1 MNGEE
6 AIDVTVTTNFIEDLA
21 NRRVN
26 DKHAILDYWF
36 RPKALED
43 ENLVSLVENYHM
55 ARGAGRL
62 DQALLSDHP
71 FAGRY
76 HFVANKSRAIMVLTG
91 MHDKLPDIAG
101 TQQGDK
107 ARELHYKLLCIL
119 FKPHRKGTLGAESW
133 EDLFSNWVETNKS
146 SAHVIDALSFADIH
160 DDYHQSVRHDKAA
173 PHRQT
178 EEDICLH
185 NHPCE
190 AHHESQTITSAY
202 HSELP
207 QDEDMDAENG
217 VESGVFCTLSI
228 PKRILDVKLYQNELV
243 FRDEH
248 IGVNMGTTYYRLYCE
263 TLVEQLVECSGPVP
277 FVDPYTRPAHERD
290 RSKLPVYPS
299 IQAVAIAFT
308 LNFWQHC
315 AFEEAAR
322 KLIFSFLNDTAAD
335 SGTRRST
342 KHSRT
347 LPQLKDCRIHSNW
360 YRMLAGKLAL
370 ESPRLEK
377 WLSYHMKEARDMVMG
392 GKHVMMFGDLMQLLP
407 INTPFFRELT
417 DTSTALQRQGFE
429 VFSRINFTVFLTQNM
444 RQREDPLF
452 TRIIRGIRYGCITDE
467 DLDILNRR
475 CVDHPDFEPPPVPE
489 DFAKDGY
496 YCPVVCALN
505 KDRAVIGQS
514 LALVMAPR
522 CEPIFICRAE
532 KAKKSTS
539 TVNMETLYGHSDYMT
554 DFIPFTLTF
563 YIGMPVMFTRKV
575 IKEPDSKH
583 DKSPTTT
590 LIPKGTIAIIVGVQ
604 LHPDDRGK
612 GALPS
617 SDGKYNFQYLTRL
630 PDFIFVKI
638 RGSDDVLFQGGYP
651 AGVIP
656 VRPLHVAAKISMPG
670 CDSFSITVDQFPV
683 IPFFSCT
690 PEKLQGTTLP
700 HGVIILNLRTGTLYV
715 ALSRTTS
722 LKSLVLLKRIT
733 REDIKYFTPTEAVMA
748 AMLNLMGKV
757 RRPDYATDE
766 QWRDYYTWMVENT
779 VTSTSPMGIV

>member
-202 HSELP
+202 HTELP
-207 QDEDMDAENG
+207 QDEDMDAEN

-248 IGVNMGTTYYRLYCE
+248 IGVNMGTTYYRDNSSLYCE
-263 TLVEQLVECSGPVP
+263 TLVERLVECSGPVP

-335 SGTRRST
+335 SGDSPIYQAFKNITPAQRLQNSQ
-342 KHSRT
+342 
-347 LPQLKDCRIHSNW
+347 QLVS
-360 YRMLAGKLAL
+360 YVGGEAGAGKSDEISMTSQELVGAADLAAR
-370 ESPRLEK
+370 EMA
-377 WLSYHMKEARDMVMG
+377 SYHMKEARDMVMG
-392 GKHVMMFGDLMQLLP
+392 V
-407 INTPFFRELT
+407 FRELT

-670 CDSFSITVDQFPV
+670 EAARNNLTSWCHHFEPSKPALFM
-683 IPFFSCT
+683 
-690 PEKLQGTTLP
+690 LP
-700 HGVIILNLRTGTLYV
+700 
-715 ALSRTTS
+715 SRTTS
-722 LKSLVLLKRIT
+722 LKSLVLLNRIT

-779 VTSTSPMGIV
+779 VTSTSPMDIV